1 MKRLFILLLLTLFI
15 VELSPAQEKLYL
27 IFEFMKVDNE
37 QEADYAKTEAFWEKI
52 HQQRANNG
60 DIIGW
65 DLWALQP
72 GGEDQGFQYMTV
84 LLYSDPV
91 KMMSGGDGGA
101 FMVSA
106 KAAYPNMSEEDLNKK
121 ISNSSKT
128 RDLAVR
134 LYLEQIDLTSGE
146 FDMPIGTV
154 ASIDL
159 MKASF
164 ANYAKYEKAESETF
178 KPMHQKQVDDGR
190 KGSWGLLR
198 VMSPIG
204 SDVYTSHITVNMFN
218 DYKQYFMEGGSD
230 GPELTD
236 AQKKSIEEMPDLRD
250 MKYVYMATLMKKVRK

>member
-1 MKRLFILLLLTLFI
+1 MKKLFLLLLLSFFI
-15 VELSPAQEKLYL
+15 VEYSPAQEKLYL
-27 IFEFMKVDNE
+27 IFDFMKVDNE
-37 QEADYAKTEAFWEKI
+37 QEAAYAETEAFWEKI

-84 LLYSDPV
+84 NLYNDPV
-91 KMMSGGDGGA
+91 KMMSGGDGDA
-101 FMVSA
+101 FMASA
-106 KAAYPNMSEEDLNKK
+106 KAAYPNMSEADLNEK

-134 LYLEQIDLTSGE
+134 IYLEQIDGTDGE
-146 FDMPIGTV
+146 FDMPLGTV
-154 ASIDL
+154 ASVDL

-164 ANYAKYEKAESETF
+164 DNYAKYEKAESEAF
-178 KPMHQKQVDDGR
+178 KPMHQKQVNDGR

-198 VMSPIG
+198 VISPIG
-204 SDVYTSHITVNMFN
+204 SDAYTSHLTVNMYK
-218 DYKQYFMEGGSD
+218 DYQQYFMDGGD

-236 AQKKSIEEMPDLRD
+236 AQNKLIEEMPELRD
-250 MKYVYMATLMKKVRK
+250 MKYVYMATLIRKARK